1 MSIEARLSSFL
12 SSKEA
17 GAIVLQ
23 GKWGTGKT
31 YFWRHTIMA
40 PVLAK
45 PWKKRYS
52 YVSLFGIESLAEL
65 KSALAIATDEFDQD
79 ARREKRKSAKILW
92 LWWWLWAK
100 LGDFLDFVPTFGEKL
115 SAAFR
120 RVSFYLVRDR
130 ILCFDDIERRGE
142 GLQLRDFLGLV
153 SYLVDQ
159 RGCRVVVILN
169 AGQLGE
175 DQAVWDGYKEK
186 AFDGELTYAPD
197 LRQTIA
203 LGLQGSE
210 GERWYTTVSECLLQ
224 LGVSNIRLV
233 QRTARALRL
242 AMEATNQANLQ
253 PETSDRI
260 ARIVPLLVYS
270 AHGQGENAPPMDMIT
285 GEGIYS
291 AVHAVLGDQ
300 EALSPQEKSWQNAL
314 RIYGVSVDNS
324 LDHALLSLVRTG
336 YPDRA
341 QLTDAISEFE
351 AAWQYRRLRDDYH
364 SAWRTF
370 HDTVAEN
377 GEEIVAA
384 FERTWPPISANARA
398 DEVQGVAQVMRLLD
412 RHDLAT
418 RYIAAWEQQEIARPD
433 GLDVRTI
440 HFYNRVD
447 DPELLAAIER
457 VRGAAEAA
465 LTLPEAFERWME
477 DKQGIDPRAISTFAA
492 SNPAEIVELLDGV
505 RDDRLTQ
512 ALRGVIALD
521 GNPAYPDWMSAA
533 QNFSTA
539 LKEIASRSPL
549 AAYRIK
555 TWVGIEPDTPDR
567 D

>member
-1 MSIEARLSSFL
+1 MSLESRLESFL

-17 GAIVLQ
+17 GALVLQ

-31 YFWRHTIMA
+31 HLWRHKIMA
-40 PVLAK
+40 PLLAK
-45 PWKKRYS
+45 PWEKQYS
-52 YVSLFGIESLAEL
+52 YVSLFGIDSLGEL
-65 KSALAIATDEFDQD
+65 KTTLALATEEFDRD
-79 ARREKRKSAKILW
+79 AKLQKRKSALLIR
-92 LWWWLWAK
+92 LWWLLWTK
-100 LGDFLDFVPTFGEKL
+100 LADLLGFIPTFGDKL
-115 SAAFR
+115 SEAFR
-120 RVSFYLVRDR
+120 RASFYLVRDR
-130 ILCFDDIERRGE
+130 IVCFDDIERRGS
-142 GLQLRDFLGLV
+142 GLELRDFLGLV

-169 AGQLGE
+169 DGQLGD
-175 DQAVWDGYKEK
+175 DQDVWNAYREK
-186 AFDGELTYAPD
+186 VFDGELTYAPD
-197 LRQTIA
+197 LRQTIV

-210 GERWYTTVSECLLQ
+210 AERWYTTTAECLQQ

-242 AMEATNQANLQ
+242 AMEGTDQATLQ
-253 PETSDRI
+253 PETADRI

-285 GEGIYS
+285 GEGPYS
-291 AVHAVLGDQ
+291 AVHAVLGEQ

-314 RIYGVSVDNS
+314 RTYGVSVDNS

-341 QLTDAISEFE
+341 QLAAAIAEFE
-351 AAWQYRRLRDDYH
+351 ADKEHRRLRDDYH
-364 SAWRTF
+364 AAWRTF

-384 FERTWPPISANARA
+384 FERTWPPVSANARA
-398 DEVQGVAQVMRLLD
+398 DEVQSVAQVMRLLA

-418 RYIAAWEQQEIARPD
+418 RYIAAWEQQEMARSD
-433 GLDVRTI
+433 GLDFRTI

-447 DPELLAAIER
+447 DPELLAVIER
-457 VRGAAEAA
+457 VRAAAEAA

-477 DKQGIDPRAISTFAA
+477 DKQGIDPRAITTFAA
-492 SNPAEIVELLDGV
+492 SAPAEIVELLDGV

-512 ALRGVIALD
+512 ALRGVVALN
-521 GNPAYPDWMSAA
+521 GNPAYPLWMSAA
-533 QNFSTA
+533 QNFSAA

-555 TWVGIEPDTPDR
+555 TWVGIEPDPPDR